1 MVWLLIILSLYVVI
15 LNLAYVFDI
24 KLFTK
29 IRG

>member
-15 LNLAYVFDI
+15 RNFVYVFDI
-24 KLFTK
+24 KLITK

>member
-15 LNLAYVFDI
+15 RNLVYVFDI
-24 KLFTK
+24 KLIIE